1 MPGPPS
7 LIASAGLG
15 YLLGSVPF
23 GVIVTR
29 LWSGVDL
36 RSGGSGH
43 SGALNTYRTA
53 GLLPGLIVA
62 FADMGKAVA
71 AVLVGEALDPS
82 GWGAALA
89 GAAAIAGHCWPLFA
103 GFRGGMGFASG
114 IAVLLYL
121 RFWSVPLLAL
131 VWVGW
136 VAIFRHFPR
145 SQAATAASMPA
156 VLWIL
161 GGDPPLLTFGLLAGG
176 IVFLRHLHDLDRRE
190 LTLGLR

>member
-1 MPGPPS
+1 MPGPLA
-7 LIASAGLG
+7 LIASVGLG

-23 GVIVTR
+23 GVLVTR
-29 LWSGVDL
+29 LRRGVDV

-43 SGALNTYRTA
+43 TGALNTIRMA

-62 FADMGKAVA
+62 FADMGKAVLA
-71 AVLVGEALDPS
+71 ILIGQALDPS
-82 GWGAALA
+82 GWGAVLA
-89 GAAAIAGHCWPLFA
+89 GTAAIAGHCWPVFA

-114 IAVLLYL
+114 IGVLLYL
-121 RFWSVPLLAL
+121 RFWSVPVLVL
-131 VWVGW
+131 VWGVW
-136 VAIFRHFPR
+136 LAVFRHFPR

-161 GGDPPLLTFGLLAGG
+161 GSDPQLLAFGFLAGG
-176 IVFLRHLHDLDRRE
+176 IVFLRHLHDLNRRE